1 MKKLILC
8 VMICLFGVG
17 FSLAQT
23 LTSPDGNLVMDFH
36 LSADKTPVYSLKYK
50 GKDVIKESKMGFQIR
65 PSFDFS
71 KNFRIVETKEDASD
85 TTWNPV
91 WGQNSVIRDNHKELF
106 VALEQ
111 EGTGWLLNIRFRLFD
126 DGLGFRYEFPVQK
139 ELRHFTIN
147 EEVTEF
153 QLVGDYKA
161 FWIPADYDTNEFQIT
176 TSKLSEVPQLIDKAR
191 DEALACK
198 SPSPNLAVQTPL
210 MLKSDDGLYINIHEA
225 ALVNYPAMHLNL
237 DAQTFLMSSHSP
249 NLAVQ
254 TPLMLK
260 SDDGLYINIHEAA
273 LVNYPAMHLNLDAQT
288 FLMSSH
294 LTPDK
299 NGTKGYIQ
307 TGSTSPWRTII
318 VSDDA
323 RNILASNLIVNL
335 NEPCKLEDTS
345 WIKPTKYVGVWWE
358 YFTGGGSTWAY
369 TDTQDI
375 VIGKT
380 DYTKL
385 KPNGHHGANTAHVKE
400 YIDFAAKNGFDAVL
414 VEGWNEGWED
424 NYAYAKEFIYSFTK
438 AYPDFDV
445 KELQRYAA
453 SKGVKI
459 IMHHETTS
467 SVADYERQMHD
478 AFRFMKENGYDAV
491 KTGYVGPII
500 PRSEHHDGQWMVN
513 HYNRVAETAAQ
524 YHIMVNSHEAV
535 RPTGMYRTYPNWI
548 AQESA
553 RGTEFESFNGIR
565 PDHQTILPFTRL
577 MGGPMDYTPGIFEGD
592 LSVYGSNKAKLGTT
606 LVKQLALY
614 VTMYSPLQM
623 AADLYQNY
631 EKYPDA
637 FQFIKDVAVDWDNT
651 YILEAEPGDYITIAR
666 KAKGKNEWYIGGITD
681 ENSREA
687 VIDLSFLPAGKKYQA
702 TIYADGKTAD
712 WRTNPK
718 EYVISTK
725 KVTNKTKL
733 KQRLAPSGG
742 VAVKYQATIY
752 ADGKTAD
759 WRTNPKEYVIST
771 KKVTNKTKLK
781 QRLAP
786 SGGVAVSIK
795 EL

>member
-1 MKKLILC
+1 MKKLIVLLG
-8 VMICLFGVG
+8 LFGM
-17 FSLAQT
+17 SLATWAQT
-23 LTSPDGNLVMDFH
+23 LTSPNGKLVMDFH
-36 LSADKTPVYSLKYK
+36 LAEGKVPVYSLTYK
-50 GKDVIKESKMGFQIR
+50 GKEVIKESRMGFLIR
-65 PSFDFS
+65 PSYEFD
-71 KNFRIVETKEDASD
+71 KNFRIIETKEDVSD

-91 WGQNSVIRDNHKELF
+91 WGQNSVIRDHHKELF
-106 VALEQ
+106 VALQQ
-111 EGTGWLLNIRFRLFD
+111 ENTGWQFNIRFRLFD

-139 ELRHFTIN
+139 ELRHFTLN

-153 QLVGDYKA
+153 CLSGNHKA

-176 TSKLSEVPQLIDKAR
+176 TSKLAEVPQLIDEAR
-191 DEALACK
+191 NEALACK

-237 DAQTFLMSSHSP
+237 DAKTFRMS
-249 NLAVQ
+249 A
-254 TPLMLK
+254 
-260 SDDGLYINIHEAA
+260 
-273 LVNYPAMHLNLDAQT
+273 
-288 FLMSSH
+288 H

-299 NGTKGYIQ
+299 NGVKGFIQ
-307 TGSTSPWRTII
+307 TGSHTPWRTVV

-323 RNILASNLIVNL
+323 RDILASNLIANL

-345 WIKPTKYVGVWWE
+345 WIKPVKYVGVWWE
-358 YFTGGGSTWAY
+358 YFIGGGSTWAY

-375 VIGKT
+375 VIGET
-380 DYTKL
+380 DYSKL
-385 KPNGHHGANTAHVKE
+385 KANGHHGANTAHVKE
-400 YIDFAAKNGFDAVL
+400 YIDFAAEHGFDAVL

-424 NYAYAKEFIYSFTK
+424 NYAYAKEYIYSFTK

-445 KELQRYAA
+445 AELQRYAA
-453 SKGVKI
+453 EKGVKI

-467 SVADYERQMHD
+467 SVVDYERQMHD
-478 AFRFMKENGYDAV
+478 AFRFMNRYGYDAV

-513 HYNRVAETAAQ
+513 HYNRVAETAAR
-524 YHIMVNSHEAV
+524 YKIMVNSHEAV
-535 RPTGMYRTYPNWI
+535 RPTGMCRTYPNWI

-592 LSVYGSNKAKLGTT
+592 LSVYGNNKAKLGTT

-631 EKYPDA
+631 EKHLDA

-666 KAKGKNEWYIGGITD
+666 KAKGKNEWFVGGITD
-681 ENSREA
+681 ENAREA
-687 VIDLSFLPAGKKYQA
+687 CIDFSFLPKGKKYQA
-702 TIYADGKTAD
+702 IVYADGKKAD

-718 EYVISTK
+718 DYVISTR
-725 KVTNKTKL
+725 KVSSKTIL

-742 VAVKYQATIY
+742 VAITI
-752 ADGKTAD
+752 
-759 WRTNPKEYVIST
+759 REI
-771 KKVTNKTKLK
+771 
-781 QRLAP
+781 
-786 SGGVAVSIK
+786 
-795 EL
+795 

>member
-153 QLVGDYKA
+153 QLAGNHKA

-176 TSKLSEVPQLIDKAR
+176 TSKLSEIPQLIDKAR

-198 SPSPNLAVQTPL
+198 SP
-210 MLKSDDGLYINIHEA
+210 
-225 ALVNYPAMHLNL
+225 
-237 DAQTFLMSSHSP
+237 SP

-345 WIKPTKYVGVWWE
+345 WIMPTKYVGVWWE

-742 VAVKYQATIY
+742 VAV
-752 ADGKTAD
+752 
-759 WRTNPKEYVIST
+759 
-771 KKVTNKTKLK
+771 
-781 QRLAP
+781 
-786 SGGVAVSIK
+786 SIK

>member
-153 QLVGDYKA
+153 QLAGDHKA

-176 TSKLSEVPQLIDKAR
+176 TSKLSEVPRLIDKAR

-210 MLKSDDGLYINIHEA
+210 MLKSN
-225 ALVNYPAMHLNL
+225 
-237 DAQTFLMSSHSP
+237 
-249 NLAVQ
+249 
-254 TPLMLK
+254 
-260 SDDGLYINIHEAA
+260 DGLYINIHEAA

-666 KAKGKNEWYIGGITD
+666 KAKGKNEWYVGGITD

-687 VIDLSFLPAGKKYQA
+687 VIDLSFLPVGKKY
-702 TIYADGKTAD
+702 
-712 WRTNPK
+712 
-718 EYVISTK
+718 V
-725 KVTNKTKL
+725 
-733 KQRLAPSGG
+733 
-742 VAVKYQATIY
+742 ATIY

>member
-153 QLVGDYKA
+153 QLAGDHKA

-198 SPSPNLAVQTPL
+198 SP
-210 MLKSDDGLYINIHEA
+210 
-225 ALVNYPAMHLNL
+225 
-237 DAQTFLMSSHSP
+237 SP

-687 VIDLSFLPAGKKYQA
+687 VIDLSFLPVGK
-702 TIYADGKTAD
+702 
-712 WRTNPK
+712 
-718 EYVISTK
+718 
-725 KVTNKTKL
+725 
-733 KQRLAPSGG
+733 
-742 VAVKYQATIY
+742 KYQATIY

>member
-71 KNFRIVETKEDASD
+71 KNFRIVETKEDVSD

-153 QLVGDYKA
+153 QLVGDHKA

-198 SPSPNLAVQTPL
+198 SP
-210 MLKSDDGLYINIHEA
+210 
-225 ALVNYPAMHLNL
+225 
-237 DAQTFLMSSHSP
+237 SP

-742 VAVKYQATIY
+742 VAV
-752 ADGKTAD
+752 
-759 WRTNPKEYVIST
+759 
-771 KKVTNKTKLK
+771 
-781 QRLAP
+781 
-786 SGGVAVSIK
+786 SIK
-795 EL
+795 GL

>member
-153 QLVGDYKA
+153 QLAGDHKA

-198 SPSPNLAVQTPL
+198 SPSPNLAVQT
-210 MLKSDDGLYINIHEA
+210 S
-225 ALVNYPAMHLNL
+225 
-237 DAQTFLMSSHSP
+237 
-249 NLAVQ
+249 
-254 TPLMLK
+254 LMLK

-742 VAVKYQATIY
+742 VAV
-752 ADGKTAD
+752 
-759 WRTNPKEYVIST
+759 
-771 KKVTNKTKLK
+771 
-781 QRLAP
+781 
-786 SGGVAVSIK
+786 SIK

>member
-1 MKKLILC
+1 MKKLIVFL
-8 VMICLFGVG
+8 VG
-17 FSLAQT
+17 ILGMSMSALAQV

-36 LSADKTPVYSLKYK
+36 LSDGDVPVYSLTYK
-50 GKDVIKESKMGFQIR
+50 GRKVIKESRMGFQIR
-65 PSFDFS
+65 PSYEFDR
-71 KNFRIVETKEDASD
+71 NFRIVETREGASD
-85 TTWNPV
+85 TTWEPV
-91 WGQNSVIRDNHKELF
+91 WGQNSEIRDNHKELF

-111 EGTGWLLNIRFRLFD
+111 KTTGWLLNIRFRLFD

-153 QLVGDYKA
+153 QLAGNHKA

-237 DAQTFLMSSHSP
+237 NPENYLMS
-249 NLAVQ
+249 A
-254 TPLMLK
+254 
-260 SDDGLYINIHEAA
+260 
-273 LVNYPAMHLNLDAQT
+273 
-288 FLMSSH
+288 H

-307 TGSTSPWRTII
+307 TGSTSPWRTIV

-323 RNILASNLIVNL
+323 RDILASNLIVNL

-345 WIKPTKYVGVWWE
+345 WIKPVKYVGVWWE

-380 DYTKL
+380 DYTQL

-400 YIDFAAKNGFDAVL
+400 YIDFAAKHGFDAVL

-424 NYAYAKEFIYSFTK
+424 NYAYAKEYIYSFTK

-524 YHIMVNSHEAV
+524 YKIMVDSHEAV

-637 FQFIKDVAVDWDNT
+637 FQFIKDVAVDWDHT

-666 KAKGKNEWYIGGITD
+666 KAKGKNEWFVGGITD

-702 TIYADGKTAD
+702 TIYADGKSAD

-718 EYVISTK
+718 EYVISTR
-725 KVTNKTKL
+725 KVNHKTKL
-733 KQRLAPSGG
+733 KQKLAPSGG
-742 VAVKYQATIY
+742 VAI
-752 ADGKTAD
+752 
-759 WRTNPKEYVIST
+759 
-771 KKVTNKTKLK
+771 
-781 QRLAP
+781 
-786 SGGVAVSIK
+786 SIK
-795 EL
+795 EI

>member
-153 QLVGDYKA
+153 QLAGDHKA

-210 MLKSDDGLYINIHEA
+210 MLKL
-225 ALVNYPAMHLNL
+225 
-237 DAQTFLMSSHSP
+237 
-249 NLAVQ
+249 
-254 TPLMLK
+254 
-260 SDDGLYINIHEAA
+260 DDGLYINIHEAA

-687 VIDLSFLPAGKKYQA
+687 VIDLSFLSAGK
-702 TIYADGKTAD
+702 
-712 WRTNPK
+712 
-718 EYVISTK
+718 
-725 KVTNKTKL
+725 
-733 KQRLAPSGG
+733 
-742 VAVKYQATIY
+742 KYQATIY

>member
-1 MKKLILC
+1 MKKLIVFL
-8 VMICLFGVG
+8 VG
-17 FSLAQT
+17 ILGMSVSALAQV

-36 LSADKTPVYSLKYK
+36 LSDGDVPVYSLTYK
-50 GKDVIKESKMGFQIR
+50 GKEVIKESRMGFQIR
-65 PSFDFS
+65 PSYEFDR
-71 KNFRIVETKEDASD
+71 NFRIVETREGASD
-85 TTWNPV
+85 TTWEPV
-91 WGQNSVIRDNHKELF
+91 WGQNSEIRDNHKELF

-111 EGTGWLLNIRFRLFD
+111 KTTGWLLNIRFRLFD

-153 QLVGDYKA
+153 QLAGNHKA

-210 MLKSDDGLYINIHEA
+210 MLKSDNGLYINIHEA

-237 DAQTFLMSSHSP
+237 NPENYLMS
-249 NLAVQ
+249 A
-254 TPLMLK
+254 
-260 SDDGLYINIHEAA
+260 
-273 LVNYPAMHLNLDAQT
+273 
-288 FLMSSH
+288 H

-307 TGSTSPWRTII
+307 TGSTSPWRTIV

-323 RNILASNLIVNL
+323 RDILASNLIVNL

-345 WIKPTKYVGVWWE
+345 WIKPVKYVGVWWE

-380 DYTKL
+380 DYTQL

-400 YIDFAAKNGFDAVL
+400 YIDFAAKHGFDAVL

-478 AFRFMKENGYDAV
+478 AFRFMKKNGYDAV

-524 YHIMVNSHEAV
+524 YKIMVDSHEAV

-637 FQFIKDVAVDWDNT
+637 FQFIKDVAVDWDHT

-666 KAKGKNEWYIGGITD
+666 KAKGKNEWFVGGITD

-702 TIYADGKTAD
+702 TIYADGKSAD

-718 EYVISTK
+718 EYVISTR
-725 KVTNKTKL
+725 KVNHKTKL
-733 KQRLAPSGG
+733 KQKLAPSGG
-742 VAVKYQATIY
+742 VAI
-752 ADGKTAD
+752 
-759 WRTNPKEYVIST
+759 
-771 KKVTNKTKLK
+771 
-781 QRLAP
+781 
-786 SGGVAVSIK
+786 SIK
-795 EL
+795 EI

>member
-153 QLVGDYKA
+153 QLAGDHKA

-198 SPSPNLAVQTPL
+198 SP
-210 MLKSDDGLYINIHEA
+210 
-225 ALVNYPAMHLNL
+225 
-237 DAQTFLMSSHSP
+237 SP

-345 WIKPTKYVGVWWE
+345 WIKPIKYVGVWWE

-687 VIDLSFLPAGKKYQA
+687 IIDLSFLPAGKKYQA

-742 VAVKYQATIY
+742 VAV
-752 ADGKTAD
+752 
-759 WRTNPKEYVIST
+759 
-771 KKVTNKTKLK
+771 
-781 QRLAP
+781 
-786 SGGVAVSIK
+786 SIK